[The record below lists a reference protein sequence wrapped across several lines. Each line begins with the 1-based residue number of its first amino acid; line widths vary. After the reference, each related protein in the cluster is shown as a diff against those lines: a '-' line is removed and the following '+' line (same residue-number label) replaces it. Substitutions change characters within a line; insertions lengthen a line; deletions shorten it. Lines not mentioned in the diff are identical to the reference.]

1 MRPETRKKFNG
12 LAQQLATLNDA
23 NIGEDFTV
31 TPAVQQKLEQKA
43 QADNGFLSKIN
54 MYGVVDLVGQKIGV
68 GVSSTVAG
76 RTNTGTNDRTPRD
89 IADLDANGYH
99 LRFTEFDTAI
109 KYASLDAWARHANFQ
124 PLVRNAIIHRQSLD
138 RIMIGWNGTSV
149 ATATNRTSN
158 PLLQDVN
165 KGWLQ
170 KYREEASDRVM
181 TESTPSAGTVTV
193 GKFGDYKNLDAL
205 VMDAKSELIDEWNQ
219 DDPSLVV
226 ILGRDLMHDKYF
238 PIVNTDNAPSEQLA
252 AGMVISQKRVGGLP
266 AVTVPYF
273 PATAL
278 MITSLDN
285 LSIYYQI
292 GARRQQIIDN
302 PRRNQ
307 IENYESSNED
317 YVVEEFGKGCVVE
330 NITFVEVDPAG

>member
-1 MRPETRKKFNG
+1 MRPETRKKYNG
-12 LAQQLATLNDA
+12 LRQQLATLNNADV
-23 NIGEDFTV
+23 GEDFTV

-43 QADNGFLSKIN
+43 QESNAFLSKIN
-54 MYGVVDLVGQKIGV
+54 MYGVDDLVGEKIGV

-76 RTNTGTNDRTPRD
+76 RTNTGSNDRTPRD
-89 IADLDANGYH
+89 ISDLDAKGYH

-109 KYASLDAWARHANFQ
+109 KYSAMDAWARHKNFQ
-124 PLVRNAIIHRQSLD
+124 PLVRNAIVNRQSLD
-138 RIMIGWNGTSV
+138 RIMIGWNGVSI
-149 ATATNRTSN
+149 ATETNRTTN

-170 KYREEASDRVM
+170 KYREEAAERVM
-181 TESTPSAGTVTV
+181 TESTPAQGTVTV
-193 GKFGDYKNLDAL
+193 GEAGDYKNLDAL
-205 VMDAKSELIDEWNQ
+205 VMDAKSSLIEEWNQ
-219 DDPSLVV
+219 DDPDLVV

-238 PIVNTDNAPSEQLA
+238 PIVNADNPASEQIA
-252 AGMVISQKRVGGLP
+252 AGLIISQKRVGGLA

-273 PATAL
+273 PADGL

-330 NITFVEVDPAG
+330 NITFV